1 MDRDSFRR
9 SKRGIPIM
17 DYVSV
22 EDILAEPERKEQE
35 RRQREIKNAL
45 EEKKCWFCE
54 HGICIP
60 SFPFECSKRLPDQ
73 TGEESWIHPHGQC
86 PEKMTCEYFKIND
99 ASPGVDERDIWLN
112 ARNIMVD

>member
-1 MDRDSFRR
+1 MDN
-9 SKRGIPIM
+9 
-17 DYVSV
+17 VSV

-35 RRQREIKNAL
+35 RAL

-60 SFPFECSKRLPDQ
+60 SFPFECSKMLPDQ
-73 TGEESWIHPHGQC
+73 TGKKRWIHYNGIC
-86 PEKMTCEYFKIND
+86 PEKMTCEYFKIDD

-112 ARNIMVD
+112 AKNIMVG